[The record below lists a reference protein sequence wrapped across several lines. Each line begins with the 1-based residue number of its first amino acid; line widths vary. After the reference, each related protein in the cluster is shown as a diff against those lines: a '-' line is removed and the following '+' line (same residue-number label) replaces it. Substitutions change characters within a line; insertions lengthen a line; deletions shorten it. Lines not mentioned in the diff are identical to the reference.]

1 MKILGGYRTKK
12 NKIFFYSA
20 SLIGGIGLFL
30 LGIKQTAAY
39 LNTIVDSSVLMR
51 KRNSDYI
58 FLENVPYE
66 EKEEFKLLTW
76 WKRKKRLLPWRL
88 LEIANAPDNKFRMK
102 ALHSLAAIKN
112 LTDYQYQHMAQ
123 AITPQT
129 AVSLARIR
137 DVDQR
142 FFFRCT
148 APLRYESKQDLIVLM
163 RDLLYKL
170 NKLTRHPCLKY
181 FISNI
186 FPTFPKFQ
194 AWTFYND
201 FDIYGFVGIRPSVV
215 AEETVL
221 VLSIEALLHHCIATG
236 NGRAVVEAGALPLL
250 FSCHRELN
258 YDSEACILLG
268 RLMMELSIYPEY
280 LQDLYQ
286 TGWITVLAEWMQSNN
301 QKLSIAAASC
311 LANLDDD
318 SNLKYEREVLLLHP
332 PFKNNESIK
341 TDIVLIHG
349 LLGGVHYTWRQR
361 GNRKGPV
368 SIFGITS
375 PGESIENLCARATSL
390 VIDEAPSELTDDI
403 HKKEEEVESG
413 YVFVMS
419 DIPVTEYATC
429 NTCCAFEGNDKC
441 QIEQAI
447 SCGNTNCWPKDWLP
461 TDCKNL
467 RVVGINYDTR
477 LTDWRSW
484 CPLRDR
490 GATRVLAERCR
501 KLLQQLMA
509 CGIGERPVIWIA
521 HSMGGLLVKHMLIQA
536 WHNSR
541 SEQMKNFYQ
550 NTKGIVFLSTPHIGS
565 PWATLH
571 EAWRILF
578 LPSTEVDELRY
589 KSPILQKLHE
599 EFKKFIF
606 ENPMEIISFV
616 ETKSMKLTT
625 FEWEFH
631 CVPPDLG
638 DPGFGTI
645 YEIPLG
651 HMDICK
657 PDGK

>member
-368 SIFGITS
+368 SIFVFTFFWQALQAL
-375 PGESIENLCARATSL
+375 ESLLKI
-390 VIDEAPSELTDDI
+390 
-403 HKKEEEVESG
+403 
-413 YVFVMS
+413 FVPEQ
-419 DIPVTEYATC
+419 PVW
-429 NTCCAFEGNDKC
+429 
-441 QIEQAI
+441 
-447 SCGNTNCWPKDWLP
+447 S
-461 TDCKNL
+461 
-467 RVVGINYDTR
+467 
-477 LTDWRSW
+477 
-484 CPLRDR
+484 
-490 GATRVLAERCR
+490 
-501 KLLQQLMA
+501 
-509 CGIGERPVIWIA
+509 
-521 HSMGGLLVKHMLIQA
+521 
-536 WHNSR
+536 
-541 SEQMKNFYQ
+541 
-550 NTKGIVFLSTPHIGS
+550 
-565 PWATLH
+565 
-571 EAWRILF
+571 
-578 LPSTEVDELRY
+578 
-589 KSPILQKLHE
+589 
-599 EFKKFIF
+599 
-606 ENPMEIISFV
+606 
-616 ETKSMKLTT
+616 SMKL
-625 FEWEFH
+625 
-631 CVPPDLG
+631 LAS
-638 DPGFGTI
+638 
-645 YEIPLG
+645 
-651 HMDICK
+651 
-657 PDGK
+657 